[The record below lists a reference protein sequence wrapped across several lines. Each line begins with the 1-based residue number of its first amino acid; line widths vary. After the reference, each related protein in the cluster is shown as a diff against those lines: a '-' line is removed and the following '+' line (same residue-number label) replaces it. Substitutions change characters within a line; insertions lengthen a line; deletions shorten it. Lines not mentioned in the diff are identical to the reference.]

1 MRYVGRI
8 FRPPSEAN
16 SLLIQATIGC
26 PHNRCAFC
34 DMYKGIK
41 FRARP
46 QREIMEDLKEAADL
60 VGPQVR
66 SIFFPDGNTIALSTR
81 RLVEIFEA
89 ARRLFPKLER
99 ITVYGSAKFVVRK
112 KPEEFRAL
120 VDAGLTRIHTGLESG
135 DAEIL
140 ERMCKGADPE
150 TMVRAGRMVV
160 DAGIEL
166 SEYVMI
172 GLGGRRLSRRHAVE
186 SARVLNEIEPHFI
199 RLRTTVPRPNTPLY
213 EMWKSGEFEC
223 LKAHEAIE
231 ETKLLVENLN
241 CNSELLSDHFTN
253 FWNLNGRLPDEKDRM
268 IAELDYA
275 LALDESAFRPPTEV
289 LVHLSSL

>member
-8 FRPPSEAN
+8 FRPPSEAD

-34 DMYKGIK
+34 DMYKDIK
-41 FRARP
+41 FRTRP
-46 QREIMEDLKEAADL
+46 QREIIEDLKEAADL
-60 VGPQVR
+60 YGPKVR
-66 SIFFPDGNTIALSTR
+66 SIFFPDGNTVALSTR
-81 RLVEIFEA
+81 RLAEILEA
-89 ARRLFPKLER
+89 ATRLFCNLER
-99 ITVYGSAKFVVRK
+99 ITIYGSAKFIDRK
-112 KPEEFRAL
+112 TLSDLKAL
-120 VDAGLTRIHTGLESG
+120 KDAGLTRIHTGLESG

-140 ERMCKGADPE
+140 ERMCKGADPQ
-150 TMVRAGRMVV
+150 TMIRAGGRVV

-172 GLGGRRLSRRHAVE
+172 GLGGRKLSRRHAVE

-213 EMWKSGEFEC
+213 EMWRSGEFEC
-223 LKAHEAIE
+223 LSAHEAVR
-231 ETKLLVENLN
+231 ETKTLVENLT
-241 CNSELLSDHFTN
+241 CNTTLLSDHFTN
-253 FWNLNGRLPDEKDRM
+253 FWNLNGELPEEKERM
-268 IAELDYA
+268 IAELEYA
-275 LALDESAFRPPTEV
+275 LTLDDGAFRPPTEL